1 MPKKILVLG
10 ATGTLGQP
18 TTRRLKQDGFQVRI
32 MVRDVDK
39 AHSLFDQS
47 VEILQGDVTEQSNL
61 EKAIQGCA
69 GVHVS
74 VGGPVDQ
81 VSAENVAE
89 LAPML
94 GVEHVTY
101 LSGSTVS
108 EANSWFPM
116 TKQKLLAEKVIQ
128 ECGVAYT
135 ILRPTWPMEQ
145 LPRFVMGGRA
155 TVIGIISDPWHWF
168 AAGDLA
174 RMVSNAYQ
182 NPEAKNKCL
191 FIHGPEGIPVKDAL
205 ERYCKA
211 FHPEIE
217 AVTILPIPAARAM
230 AESTGNVFIKNF
242 ADLMDYFKKVGEP
255 GDPTEANQIL
265 GAPEITL
272 DAWID
277 GNRR

>member
-1 MPKKILVLG
+1 V
-10 ATGTLGQP
+10 TG
-18 TTRRLKQDGFQVRI
+18 
-32 MVRDVDK
+32 
-39 AHSLFDQS
+39 
-47 VEILQGDVTEQSNL
+47 
-61 EKAIQGCA
+61 
-69 GVHVS
+69 
-74 VGGPVDQ
+74 
-81 VSAENVAE
+81 
-89 LAPML
+89 LAPKL
-94 GVEHVTY
+94 GVEQITY

-108 EANSWFPM
+108 EANRWFPM
-116 TKQKLLAEKVIQ
+116 IEQKLLAEKAIQ
-128 ECGVAYT
+128 ESGVAYS
-135 ILRPTWPMEQ
+135 ILCPTWPMEQ